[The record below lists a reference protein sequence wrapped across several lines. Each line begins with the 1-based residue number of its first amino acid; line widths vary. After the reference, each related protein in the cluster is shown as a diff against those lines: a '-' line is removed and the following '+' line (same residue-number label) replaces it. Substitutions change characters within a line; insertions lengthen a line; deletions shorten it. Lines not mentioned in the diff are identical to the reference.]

1 MKLTFGIP
9 THNRSQY
16 FYIVTQNLID
26 QIRDLHVEKYVNIKI
41 SDNGSTDDTWSK
53 MGDFL
58 KKNRDIDIQVHHFE
72 TNQGA
77 DVNFLKIFEMA
88 DGEYTILKG
97 DDDYVNPGGL
107 KFILDLIKKNQDID
121 FFISDYNVI
130 NPQRKILFP
139 VVQLREVQ
147 EQLTVNC
154 SNEVEMRNYFSLSN
168 SIMALGSF
176 ISAFIIRTEAL
187 KGKLDKA
194 YYGTFYAHL
203 YFIWHY
209 LLNGSKKI
217 LYIRHKYIEQCFN
230 GQTNVD
236 FGFGIKRKA
245 VDINICAILGD
256 TVFKDSPYQTD
267 IFRIAQRMYPCPI
280 YVNYDQK
287 RDYKNF
293 LIPSMESS
301 KYPNMK
307 FAKRNSAL
315 WHLVYFILSLLP
327 LRIDVFLRKHFL

>member
-107 KFILDLIKKNQDID
+107 KFILDLIKKI
-121 FFISDYNVI
+121 
-130 NPQRKILFP
+130 KIL
-139 VVQLREVQ
+139 
-147 EQLTVNC
+147 
-154 SNEVEMRNYFSLSN
+154 
-168 SIMALGSF
+168 
-176 ISAFIIRTEAL
+176 
-187 KGKLDKA
+187 
-194 YYGTFYAHL
+194 
-203 YFIWHY
+203 
-209 LLNGSKKI
+209 
-217 LYIRHKYIEQCFN
+217 
-230 GQTNVD
+230 
-236 FGFGIKRKA
+236 
-245 VDINICAILGD
+245 
-256 TVFKDSPYQTD
+256 
-267 IFRIAQRMYPCPI
+267 IFL
-280 YVNYDQK
+280 
-287 RDYKNF
+287 F
-293 LIPSMESS
+293 LIIMSLIRKE
-301 KYPNMK
+301 KY
-307 FAKRNSAL
+307 
-315 WHLVYFILSLLP
+315 YFLL
-327 LRIDVFLRKHFL
+327 FN